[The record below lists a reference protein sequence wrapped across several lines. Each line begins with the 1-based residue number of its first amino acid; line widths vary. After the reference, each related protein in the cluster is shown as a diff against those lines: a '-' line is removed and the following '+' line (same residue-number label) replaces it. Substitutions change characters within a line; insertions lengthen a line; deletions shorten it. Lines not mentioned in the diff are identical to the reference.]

1 MRQSSGPRP
10 AKAVGPNTLRDHL
23 ANERTF
29 LAWIRTAIAIVAL
42 GFVVAKFGLVLREIG
57 GTHIHPDTARAGAVV
72 GVGLVG
78 FGIITAGLALLKFL
92 QTKRDIDYDI
102 VDFRPGLDIALAVLV
117 GMASV
122 VLAAYLILTA

>member
-1 MRQSSGPRP
+1 VRQSSGPRP

-57 GTHIHPDTARAGAVV
+57 GTRVHPDTARAGAVV

-78 FGIITAGLALLKFL
+78 FGIVSAALASLKFM
-92 QTKRDIDYDI
+92 QTKRDIDCD
-102 VDFRPGLDIALAVLV
+102 VVNFRPELDIALAVLV
-117 GMASV
+117 GIASI
-122 VLAAYLILTA
+122 VLAAYLIFTA